1 MKAFCA
7 RSDTRIAPFGDDV
20 AETMIDGRTLAEVQA
35 SVLEAAGCTPV
46 TDPPDGEAYLLYSD
60 RTWFTAEAVR
70 RLVRLGEGRFR
81 ANDESWCAWTGAQ
94 QSTPAPG
101 VYELAVVRGPPSF
114 EDAAPIDVEMGL
126 RDLDLNVRQRAFAKA
141 GQRAVRV
148 GPAMVHQVHHWT
160 HIIRINQLSLLARAE
175 EARLEWESAGWLKR
189 AAIAIRLLWKLKTLN
204 PRRIPGR
211 LSEIAANA
219 SIHPTAVV
227 EFSIIGDGCDIGPH
241 AVVRGSVLADGVKV
255 DSHGTVN
262 ASVLGV
268 GAHVGRYGHVNL
280 CSLYPGAMVSSG
292 SGFQSSVFG
301 RDSFMAWGSTVLDLS
316 FGSSIK
322 VEVDGPGSERVD
334 TQEHFMGAAI
344 GHDAKVGNGVKIGFG
359 VAVPN
364 DALLVDGGE
373 MLREWGDAP
382 VGEAV
387 AIRSGKPEPIR

>member
-1 MKAFCA
+1 MKAFRA
-7 RSDTRIAPFGDDV
+7 HSDTRIAPFGDDV
-20 AETMIDGRTLAEVQA
+20 SETMVDGRTLAEVQA
-35 SVLEAAGCTPV
+35 SVLAAAGCTPV
-46 TDPPDGEAYLLYSD
+46 DHPPADEPYLLYSD

-81 ANDESWCAWTGAQ
+81 AKDDAWFAWTGAQ

-101 VYELAVVRGPPSF
+101 VYELAVVRGAPSF
-114 EDAAPIDVEMGL
+114 ENAEPVDVEMGL
-126 RDLDLNVRQRAFAKA
+126 RDLDLNVRQKAFAKA
-141 GQRAVRV
+141 NERTVRV

-160 HIIRINQLSLLARAE
+160 HIIRINQLALLARAE
-175 EARLEWESAGWLKR
+175 EARFEWESAGWLKR
-189 AAIAIRLLWKLKTLN
+189 AAMALRLLWKLRTLN
-204 PRRIPGR
+204 PGRIPGR
-211 LSEIAANA
+211 LSEVGENA
-219 SIHPTAVV
+219 SVHPTAVV
-227 EFSIIGDGCDIGPH
+227 EFSIIGEGCEIGPH
-241 AVVRGSVLADGVKV
+241 AVVRGSVLAAGAKV

-316 FGSSIK
+316 FGASIK

-344 GHDAKVGNGVKIGFG
+344 GHDAKIGNGVKIGFG

-364 DALLVDGGE
+364 NALVVDGGE
-373 MLREWGDAP
+373 MLREWGSAP

-387 AIRSGKPEPIR
+387 VIRSGKPEPIR